1 MLELAAREADIINV
15 NFDLRDGRPSRRT
28 AQSGRA
34 AATEEKLRWIREA
47 AGERFDD
54 IELGAWTLQASI
66 TDDRDLIAQA
76 FAAQMGMD
84 PADLLQIPHIL
95 IGSVDQIVEELERRR
110 ERFGFS
116 HVIVPGDAA
125 EDLAP
130 VVARL
135 AGR

>member
-1 MLELAAREADIINV
+1 MA
-15 NFDLRDGRPSRRT
+15 
-28 AQSGRA
+28 
-34 AATEEKLRWIREA
+34 
-47 AGERFDD
+47 
-54 IELGAWTLQASI
+54 
-66 TDDRDLIAQA
+66 
-76 FAAQMGMD
+76 MD
-84 PADLLQIPHIL
+84 PDDLLEIPHVL
-95 IGSVDQIVEELERRR
+95 IGNVDQIVEDLEKRR